1 VQGYSFSADAPHYR
15 TFLASLKK
23 RLNVEDYNHKTRTIN
38 APGGGMVSFPVF
50 QFESMFLSLM
60 DDPRI
65 KDHLLLNWDDLS
77 SPPTFVSGSLDEI
90 HSGMWHQLTSAKLLR
105 TNSNEVLC
113 GIILA
118 VDRTHVADKDKLS
131 LEPVLFSL
139 SIIPHALRNH
149 PFAWRPLGFIPKL
162 PSSKSLGF
170 NAITYHQ
177 VLGSILSGL
186 VTSQRNGGIKAPLL

>member
-1 VQGYSFSADAPHYR
+1 
-15 TFLASLKK
+15 
-23 RLNVEDYNHKTRTIN
+23 LNVEDYVHKTSTVN

-77 SPPTFVSGSLDEI
+77 SPATFVSGSLDEI
-90 HSGMWHQLTSAKLLR
+90 HSGMWHQHTTAKLLR

-118 VDRTHVADKDKLS
+118 VNHTHVADKD
-131 LEPVLFSL
+131 
-139 SIIPHALRNH
+139 
-149 PFAWRPLGFIPKL
+149 
-162 PSSKSLGF
+162 
-170 NAITYHQ
+170 NAVY
-177 VLGSILSGL
+177 
-186 VTSQRNGGIKAPLL
+186 